1 MAKLSAREL
10 AEEYGFAY
18 AFLKSDKSLWNL
30 FKRAVRGGWS
40 AEKFTAKLKTTRWYK
55 KNGESARQWKLLEK
69 SDPATAKQRLK
80 QTSAQIGDFAAE
92 VGAKLSSKQ
101 LARITRNAVLYN
113 WNESQL
119 RNVLGDY
126 VRSTNGVYTGDTGD
140 EMDQVRRTA
149 WANGI
154 RLSST
159 TLHKHAENIAK
170 GKYDSDYV
178 EGLLRR
184 QAITLYP
191 EYKDQLKAGMDMFE
205 IASPYRESMAKILE
219 MNAAD
224 IDMFDGTIRNAMQTK
239 NEKGEVTSKTLWQF
253 EQDLRRDP
261 RWYATQNAQDSV
273 MAVGHQVLKDF
284 GFMGA

>member
-1 MAKLSAREL
+1 MAKLSARQL

-18 AFLKSDKSLWNL
+18 AFLKSDKSLWGL
-30 FKRAVRGGWS
+30 FKKAVSGGWS
-40 AEKFTAKLKTTRWYK
+40 AEKFTARLKTTKWFR

-69 SDPATAKQRLK
+69 SDPATAKQRFK
-80 QTSAQIGDFAAE
+80 QTRAQVGDFAAE
-92 VGAKLSSKQ
+92 LGAQVSGEQLTKLTK
-101 LARITRNAVLYN
+101 NALLYN

-119 RNVLGDY
+119 RNMLGDY
-126 VRSTNGVYTGDTGD
+126 VRSTHGVYTGDTGD
-140 EMDQVRRTA
+140 EMDQVRKTA
-149 WANGI
+149 WANGV
-154 RLSST
+154 RLSGT
-159 TLHKHAENIAK
+159 TLHNHATNIAK

-191 EYKDQLKAGMDMFE
+191 EYADQLKAGMDMFD

-219 MNAAD
+219 MNPAD
-224 IDMFDGTIRNAMQTK
+224 IDMFDNTLRGAMQTK
-239 NEKGEVTSKTLWQF
+239 NEKGELTSKTLWQF

-261 RWYATQNAQDSV
+261 RWYGTQNAQDST
-273 MAVGHQVLKDF
+273 MAVGRQVLKDF